1 MASPAV
7 PHQGIVFDLGAI
19 DYEMRQDVAYER
31 GGHTARTLVHAA
43 DLRVLLVV
51 MQAGS
56 HIAEHRANESAAS
69 HAVSGHVSVHLYD
82 RTVELAAGRLL
93 ALAPG
98 LQQDV
103 EAAVDSAFI
112 LTLGW
117 HNEQPSTGSGT
128 VQYSQ
133 ARKS

>member
-1 MASPAV
+1 MPSPAF
-7 PHQGIVFDLGAI
+7 PQHGIAFDLGAI
-19 DYEMRQDVAYER
+19 DYEMRQEVAYER

-56 HIAEHRANESAAS
+56 HIAEHRANESAAI
-69 HAVSGHVSVHLYD
+69 HAVSGHVSVHLHD
-82 RTVELAAGRLL
+82 RTVELPAGRLL

-98 LQQDV
+98 LQHDV
-103 EAAVDSAFI
+103 EAVIDSAFI

-117 HNEQPSTGSGT
+117 HNGQPSTESGT

-133 ARKS
+133 ARQS